1 MANHRVTFL
10 PQDVAVE
17 VPTGA
22 LIGAAAL
29 RAGLA
34 LACQTVVEG
43 DLVITVPEQAEIQRR
58 LVTEH
63 TARKIEVPFPYDPSV
78 HQTLRTLQVLLLE
91 PPIQDSVDD
100 LTPLRR
106 RGESWRRAEWTP
118 GVALD
123 APEGTGSPPRL
134 TLLSDEPI
142 RPVGLA
148 VD

>member
-91 PPIQDSVDD
+91 PTIQDSVDD
-100 LTPLRR
+100 LTRLRR
-106 RGESWRRAEWTP
+106 
-118 GVALD
+118 
-123 APEGTGSPPRL
+123 
-134 TLLSDEPI
+134 
-142 RPVGLA
+142 GLA
-148 VD
+148 ARGYPQVEGPPSALP